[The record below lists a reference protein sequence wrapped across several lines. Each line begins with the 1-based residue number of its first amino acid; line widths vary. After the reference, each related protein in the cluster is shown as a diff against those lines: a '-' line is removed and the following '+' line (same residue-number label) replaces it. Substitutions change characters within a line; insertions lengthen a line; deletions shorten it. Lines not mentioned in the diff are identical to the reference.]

1 MQKILINMKKIL
13 LVLVTV
19 LLLVS
24 CKSKSVTETK
34 LDRTSQVAIKGD
46 WTISSVTFPG
56 SDYMKVT
63 SFDLADS
70 KCFVGSVWHFISNN
84 NKGNMALNSSS
95 CTGYSSDITWYVN
108 NEGNFVLKYLNGTK
122 SKKMLDGYILRLANQ
137 TETSFQLVDKVN
149 IGGKM
154 VDVTY
159 QFQKN

>member
-1 MQKILINMKKIL
+1 MYKTDTNQFEWNTVSLQKILINMKKIL
-13 LVLVTV
+13 LVLFTV

-84 NKGNMALNSSS
+84 NKYK
-95 CTGYSSDITWYVN
+95 T
-108 NEGNFVLKYLNGTK
+108 
-122 SKKMLDGYILRLANQ
+122 
-137 TETSFQLVDKVN
+137 
-149 IGGKM
+149 
-154 VDVTY
+154 
-159 QFQKN
+159 